1 MLYVLLA
8 VVAFVIVGNVARQR
22 SARREE
28 LEDAAAGRARRARVR
43 ELRGIRDDDADVRDD
58 DR

>member
-22 SARREE
+22 SARREA
-28 LEDAAAGRARRARVR
+28 LDDAVAGRARRARVR
-43 ELRGIRDDDADVRDD
+43 QLRGVRDDDADARGD